1 MVHGFVQQSHGRLN
15 IESASGE
22 GTQVPMVFRVAEPAA
37 NDDAPLAERR
47 GGAPEEPRQR
57 RCRILVVEDN
67 DDVRELA
74 ENMPDMACYDVLSAP
89 GGELTLG
96 LLESGGRADLLFTDV
111 IMPGGVKGLDRVG
124 AALKRAA

>member
-1 MVHGFVQQSHGRLN
+1 
-15 IESASGE
+15 
-22 GTQVPMVFRVAEPAA
+22 
-37 NDDAPLAERR
+37 
-47 GGAPEEPRQR
+47 
-57 RCRILVVEDN
+57 
-67 DDVRELA
+67 
-74 ENMPDMACYDVLSAP
+74 MACYDVLSAP